1 MTHKIAH
8 QLGIKLSGDET
19 STEVE
24 ELIVKQL
31 ETVPYIQ
38 YPTAFHTVDIIAT
51 RNVESTVDGNL
62 EVLLGRKHNA
72 TDWVFIGG
80 FVESTQTAEAA
91 ALRELHEETNVFVEN
106 EKRLAYLGSLFIDD
120 ARYKDSCHKITTS
133 LFTIRLTS
141 EEGTAAKGGDDIE
154 IIGWFKINEVSE
166 RLSEHHK
173 PLFEKFIKYQELL
186 FNIFLIILKFIS

>member
-1 MTHKIAH
+1 MIHKIAH
-8 QLGIKLSGDET
+8 QLGIKLTGNET

-80 FVESTQTAEAA
+80 FVEPTQTAEAA
-91 ALRELHEETNVFVEN
+91 ALRELHEETNVFVDN
-106 EKRLAYLGSLFIDD
+106 EHRLEYLGSLFIDD
-120 ARYKDSCHKITTS
+120 SRYKDSPHKITTS
-133 LFTIRLTS
+133 IFTVSLTRDEAS
-141 EEGTAAKGGDDIE
+141 QAKGGDDIE
-154 IIGWFKINEVSE
+154 IVGWFKINEISK
-166 RLSEHHK
+166 RLAEHHK
-173 PLFEKFIKYQELL
+173 PLFEKFIEYNDNQK
-186 FNIFLIILKFIS
+186 III

>member
-72 TDWVFIGG
+72 TQWVFIGG
-80 FVESTQTAEAA
+80 FVEPTQTAEAA
-91 ALRELHEETNVFVEN
+91 ALRELHEETNILIEN

-141 EEGTAAKGGDDIE
+141 EEATAAKGGDDIE
-154 IIGWFKINEVSE
+154 IIDWFKINDVSE

-186 FNIFLIILKFIS
+186 FNIFFF

>member
-80 FVESTQTAEAA
+80 FVEPTQTAEAA

-186 FNIFLIILKFIS
+186 FNIFSF